1 MIAWSLAVLLRGID
15 VLLLFRR
22 SRNFYIILIES
33 FDVSKPFLV
42 IIIYI
47 CIALAL
53 ANNLLDIGN
62 EDKSSLLE
70 RALVI
75 FNESLSVPDIPEDD
89 EAGQR
94 YANWILILYLLLVST
109 IIGFNTLIAIIGD
122 SFDKTQLESRYYD
135 AVQKFALLNEL
146 NDIYMFWN
154 RNATEQP
161 EKVFIHII
169 TYADTETTKRD
180 WQGKMQNIKEVV
192 VEESKTV
199 KKQITEVKQEIEKQN
214 AKIESVE
221 QEIKQEIKQEI
232 DGVKQE
238 MNDRFDQIMKLLK
251 NDETKENW
259 KN

>member
-1 MIAWSLAVLLRGID
+1 MRDSNTFRYLMIAWSLAVLLRGID

-70 RALVI
+70 RALII

-89 EAGQR
+89 EAGLR

-146 NDIYMFWN
+146 NDVYMF
-154 RNATEQP
+154 
-161 EKVFIHII
+161 
-169 TYADTETTKRD
+169 
-180 WQGKMQNIKEVV
+180 
-192 VEESKTV
+192 
-199 KKQITEVKQEIEKQN
+199 
-214 AKIESVE
+214 
-221 QEIKQEIKQEI
+221 
-232 DGVKQE
+232 
-238 MNDRFDQIMKLLK
+238 
-251 NDETKENW
+251 
-259 KN
+259 